1 MVVSFGFWEK
11 VKMNGSVASVT
22 AGKRAR
28 CIVLLLLLLAVSGQ
42 AQGQLLSE
50 KNLADAILE
59 RQQFLPIELDT
70 LDVNNDSVVN
80 IADLT
85 YHLLRVSNLVPSVAF
100 EARTAKGH
108 EDDSAVSV
116 PLIFTKAIE
125 TDMTVTYS
133 LGGTA
138 TYGPKE
144 EGGDFMIASGYD
156 PATNTGAI
164 NVTAGTTETVIHLT
178 IHDDAVFGEGVETID
193 IQLTGGDSLT
203 YFLGPTQNH
212 TFYVDD
218 NDAVWQA
225 GLEFPDGGGYV
236 TFMLEITQEEGKFS
250 GRVVS
255 DDGFI
260 PLPVEGDPNQAGAD
274 GWRADFYAGTGLLRV
289 EIGPIPVDPGV
300 SFFSVHRSRYY
311 EIEIK
316 PGVAG
321 YTYNPDAMFVGVVE
335 ELLEPVEERLGAP
348 SRGHE
353 YLRREATGTVALLKQ
368 TSEVHV
374 EEVTLQDADN

>member
-70 LDVNNDSVVN
+70 LDVNNDGVVN

-100 EARTAKGH
+100 GARTAKGH

-116 PLIFTKAIE
+116 PLSFTKAIA

-144 EGGDFMIASGYD
+144 EGGDFMIAGGYD

-164 NVTAGTTETVIHLT
+164 DVTAGTTETVIRLT

-218 NDAVWQA
+218 NDAVWRA
-225 GLEFPDGGGYV
+225 GLGFPDGGYV
-236 TFMLEITQEEGKFS
+236 SFMLEITQEDGQFS

-260 PLPVEGDPNQAGAD
+260 ALPVEGDPNQAGAD
-274 GWRADFYAGTGLLRV
+274 GWRADFYAGTGTLRV

-353 YLRREATGTVALLKQ
+353 YLRREATGTVTLLKQ